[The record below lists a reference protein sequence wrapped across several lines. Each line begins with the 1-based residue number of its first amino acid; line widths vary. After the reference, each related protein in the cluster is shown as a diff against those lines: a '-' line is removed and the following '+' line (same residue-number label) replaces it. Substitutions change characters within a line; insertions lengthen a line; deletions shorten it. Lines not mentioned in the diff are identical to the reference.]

1 MACSGCGASSCRGCK
16 DIRVTLPAGVGV
28 DSITDNGDGT
38 WTITYTDNSTQIID
52 TPGSVPNDAWVS
64 LAYADMTAVNF
75 TGSATY
81 SLPSHGLPTINL
93 EYKIIAPDTVIVK
106 GVIVRAVDITGLTNS
121 INQNFRFAAFSGSNW
136 FAGTK
141 LFVPTTQRVPISIY
155 SNTTTDNVMQ
165 KGNVI
170 ISTASSE
177 NLISI
182 GETNLQLP
190 NGTYTFNIHFEVTCE
205 IV

>member
-1 MACSGCGASSCRGCK
+1 MSCTGCGSSSCRGCK
-16 DIRVTLPAGVGV
+16 DITVELPEGRGIDTIA
-28 DSITDNGDGT
+28 DNGDGT
-38 WTITYTDNSTQIID
+38 WTITYSDSTTQIIN
-52 TPGSVPNDAWVS
+52 TPGTVPNDPWVS

-75 TGSATY
+75 TGTATY
-81 SLPSHGLPTINL
+81 SAPSHGLPTINL
-93 EYKIIAPDTVIVK
+93 EYKIIAEDTVIVK

-121 INQNFRFAAFSGSNW
+121 INQNFRFPAFSGSNW

-155 SNTTTDNVMQ
+155 SNTTTDNIMQ
-165 KGNVI
+165 KGNAI
-170 ISTASSE
+170 ISTASSQ